1 MNNFIDKN
9 GQIRNRL
16 NLLAVGW
23 ILLGVFQGSSASDLI
38 TDYEDWLAKKAKE
51 DLTLERKHFDRGLL
65 KLSCSD
71 KINFEFTNKSRKQ
84 VKATCNDEWRRF
96 LKVPKSVVELIVP
109 KSVLVSEKK
118 HELAFVFKKNHE
130 KGYLLKSDDLDLAR
144 RNRFIPSN
152 VISKLEDIEGL
163 YLQRDVQKGDLL
175 LKKDLR
181 KAVKVFV
188 AQKALPAGVQI
199 DASSFVLK
207 KITHTVPSDYIKKLS
222 GLEYMATNKRTDVG
236 KVLRERDLRKAKLV
250 RRNEP
255 VNLIYK
261 TANFSIDAKGVALS
275 DGYFGSRI
283 KAKNIESSLIVSGM
297 VVDYGTI
304 SIN

>member
-9 GQIRNRL
+9 RQIRNRL
-16 NLLAVGW
+16 NLLAVGS

-222 GLEYMATNKRTDVG
+222 GLEYMTTNKRMDVG

-261 TANFSIDAKGVALS
+261 TENFSIDAKGVALS

>member
-109 KSVLVSEKK
+109 KSVLVSENK

-222 GLEYMATNKRTDVG
+222 GLEYMATNKRMDVG

>member
-1 MNNFIDKN
+1 M
-9 GQIRNRL
+9 
-16 NLLAVGW
+16 GW

-222 GLEYMATNKRTDVG
+222 GLEYMATNKRMDVG

>member
-1 MNNFIDKN
+1 
-9 GQIRNRL
+9 
-16 NLLAVGW
+16 
-23 ILLGVFQGSSASDLI
+23 
-38 TDYEDWLAKKAKE
+38 
-51 DLTLERKHFDRGLL
+51 
-65 KLSCSD
+65 LSCSD

-222 GLEYMATNKRTDVG
+222 GLEYMATNKRMDVG

-261 TANFSIDAKGVALS
+261 TENFSIDAKGVALS

>member
-9 GQIRNRL
+9 RQIRNRL
-16 NLLAVGW
+16 NLLAVGS

-130 KGYLLKSDDLDLAR
+130 KGYLLKLDDLDLAR
-144 RNRFIPSN
+144 GNRFIPSN
-152 VISKLEDIEGL
+152 AISKLEDVKGL

-175 LKKDLR
+175 LKKDIR

-222 GLEYMATNKRTDVG
+222 GLEYMATNKRMDVG

-261 TANFSIDAKGVALS
+261 TENFSIDAKGVALS